1 MAHQQRLGRQ
11 PEQLRGGAGRDD
23 DRVRL
28 ERRVGGTHDER
39 PASEVHR
46 HNVLGDHV
54 RAEALR
60 LLAHRLHQ
68 LGAEHGIDEARIVL
82 DVRGEHQLTARL
94 HAADHQRRQVRA
106 RRIDRRGIAGGAG
119 ADDDHLT
126 SRRHVVASFRV
137 L

>member
-1 MAHQQRLGRQ
+1 VAHQQRLGRQ

-23 DRVRL
+23 DSLRL
-28 ERRVGGTHDER
+28 ERRVRGAYHER
-39 PASEVHR
+39 PASEIHR
-46 HNVLGDHV
+46 HDVLGDHV
-54 RAEALR
+54 GAEALG

-82 DVRGEHQLTARL
+82 DVRGQHQLTARL
-94 HAADHQRRQVRA
+94 HAADHQRRQIRA

-126 SRRHVVASFRV
+126 SRRHVVASFPV
-137 L
+137 F